1 MLEIKKE
8 ELAQFKEYLI
18 SQERSEATIKK
29 YLHDVSVLAEYTR
42 GSFSSKKQL
51 INFKEGLL
59 ARGYAVSSINSML
72 AAINQFLCF
81 IGRSEWKL
89 HFLKVQ
95 RTTFSYKKKE
105 LTREEYERMVETAIQ
120 QKNEQLAM
128 LLQTICATGIRV
140 SELRGITVEAVRRGH
155 GQILSKGKLR
165 QILLPEELCKSLR
178 EYCALKNI
186 RSGCIFITRGGRPLD
201 RSNVWRMMKR
211 IAKLANVKPQKA
223 FPHNLRHLFAYTYYG
238 QYKDI
243 VRLADILGHSSVDT
257 TRIYTSRSG
266 DEQQQQMNDL
276 HLVIRVE
283 TLCQGNTT

>member
-1 MLEIKKE
+1 MLEIKE
-8 ELAQFKEYLI
+8 DLSQFKEYLI

-29 YLHDVSVLAEYTR
+29 YLHDVSLLAEYTK
-42 GSFSSKKQL
+42 GILNSKKQL
-51 INFKEGLL
+51 IDFKEWLL
-59 ARGYAVSSINSML
+59 AKGYAVSSINSML

-81 IGRSEWKL
+81 KDRPEWKL

-95 RTTFSYKKKE
+95 RTTFSHKKKE
-105 LTREEYERMVETAIQ
+105 LTREEYERIVETAIRQ
-120 QKNEQLAM
+120 RNDQLAM

-140 SELRGITVEAVRRGH
+140 SELKGITVEAVRRGY

-165 QILLPEELCKSLR
+165 QILFPKELCKMLQA
-178 EYCALKNI
+178 YCRLKNI
-186 RSGCIFITRGGRPLD
+186 KSGCIFITRGGRPLD
-201 RSNVWRMMKR
+201 RSNIWRMMKR
-211 IAKLANVKPQKA
+211 VAKSAHVKPQKV
-223 FPHNLRHLFAYTYYG
+223 FPHNLRHLFACAYYS

-276 HLVIRVE
+276 HLVI
-283 TLCQGNTT
+283 QMAIPGQ